1 MISCIEFEYLITCIG
16 PSDIGD
22 EGKKQL
28 NSAGTNI
35 YTFEMEGHSAMPK
48 FDPFGEPSTLG
59 PRWTRW
65 LSGFELFADG
75 KGLIIEQLLAG
86 ATAESVQRQHVVRQR
101 RRALLLHSAGP
112 DVQDICL
119 TLTDTGERRGYDVAV
134 TALNNYVVP
143 KANAALA
150 RQVFHGINP
159 AAGETIQQFATRLKK
174 AALDCAYGDETD
186 NNIRDAI
193 LWKCQSSYIKRRLL
207 EEGD

>member
-1 MISCIEFEYLITCIG
+1 
-16 PSDIGD
+16 
-22 EGKKQL
+22 
-28 NSAGTNI
+28 
-35 YTFEMEGHSAMPK
+35 MEGHSAVPK

-112 DVQDICL
+112 DVQDIFL
-119 TLTDTGERRGYDVAV
+119 TLTDTGERREYDVAV
-134 TALNNYVVP
+134 TALNNYFVP

-150 RQVFHGINP
+150 YVRRSESTVSTLVTLTLGTNVALL
-159 AAGETIQQFATRLKK
+159 AAEVQTGTTTSMLSGSVSTQ
-174 AALDCAYGDETD
+174 
-186 NNIRDAI
+186 
-193 LWKCQSSYIKRRLL
+193 
-207 EEGD
+207 